1 MKRNYLM
8 TLATVA
14 MCLLTTPVLADDAK
28 ITKTTDPSGTFF
40 WTQDF
45 GQGETDNWLVLD
57 TDGDKL
63 TGSYM
68 SGGQTVA
75 LKDGKYEDGKFSFTL
90 ALSVDGTD
98 IEVKTHGG
106 VKGDKMSA
114 VSEVNLE
121 GNTQEFDLEAVRKTR
136 PEDVVGTWNL
146 TIDAEGQTFEPV
158 AKISKD
164 GDNLVVEYLTD
175 EFGDH
180 KAVDVK
186 LADNKLTYTIAV
198 ESPEGGLKLI
208 FDTTPR
214 GSKVS
219 GKVEYE
225 VGDVTGSSEVEGKRE
240 APPADIVGTWNL
252 TADAEGQTFEPV
264 MKVTRKDGK
273 LEVEY
278 LTDEFGDHK
287 AKDVKLDGDKLTFL
301 IDVESPDGAMK
312 LNFDTKI
319 DGDKIAG
326 KVEYQV
332 GDVTGTTEIEGK
344 KEAK

>member
-1 MKRNYLM
+1 MKRNRLM
-8 TLATVA
+8 TLASVA
-14 MCLLTTPVLADDAK
+14 MCLLTTPLFADDAAA
-28 ITKTTDPSGTFF
+28 TKTIDPSGTYY

-45 GQGETDNWLVLD
+45 GQGEQENWLVLD

-63 TGSYM
+63 TGSFI
-68 SGGQTVA
+68 SGGQTFE
-75 LKDGKYEDGKFSFTL
+75 LKDGKYEDGKFSFKL
-90 ALSVDGTD
+90 EVSVEGTD
-98 IEVKTHGG
+98 IEVQTSGS
-106 VKGDKMSA
+106 VTGDKMSA
-114 VSEVNLE
+114 VSEVDLE

-158 AKISKD
+158 AKITKE
-164 GDNLVVEYLTD
+164 GDDLVVEYMTD

-198 ESPEGGLKLI
+198 ESPEGGMKLV

-214 GSKVS
+214 GSKVT
-219 GKVEYE
+219 GKVDYE
-225 VGDVTGSSEVEGKRE
+225 VGDITGSSEVEGKRE

-252 TADAEGQTFEPV
+252 TADAEGQTFEPT
-264 MKVTRKDGK
+264 MKVTRVDGK
-273 LEVEY
+273 LKVEY
-278 LTDEFGDHK
+278 LTDEFGDHE
-287 AKDVKLDGDKLTFL
+287 AVDVKLDGDKLTFM
-301 IDVESPDGAMK
+301 IAVESPEGALK

-319 DGDKIAG
+319 DGDEIAG

-332 GDVTGTTEIEGK
+332 GDITGTTDIEGK
-344 KEAK
+344 KE